1 MTSVRTWLVVLLAEV
16 LLDACQPAIGPGYA
30 PRGETAADP
39 PETPT
44 GPLPVSGPL
53 DERRVDFQ
61 FEGGQLEFE
70 LYRSGTRVEQVVKN
84 RYAVP
89 VMLRWAMGSLDNLE
103 PLSAVEGTALLP
115 AAPAPLGGGET
126 VVLAELQQI
135 DASQRYRRELY
146 FHARFG
152 DPEARPRPYVYALP
166 YPHGLTFSVLQGFH
180 GAFSHRGSN
189 EFAVDFN
196 CPVATP
202 VVAARPGR
210 VVAINASAQGSGTS
224 PEFLD
229 DRRANF
235 VLVLHDDG
243 TLGEY
248 MHLAPS
254 GVRVKPGQRVER
266 RQPLGLSGNTGFSST
281 PHLHFQVMTA
291 SDDGTAKQSFPFELA
306 IRPHRSSQP
315 VQGQRY
321 AAWE

>member
-1 MTSVRTWLVVLLAEV
+1 MTSVRTWLVVLLA
-16 LLDACQPAIGPGYA
+16 ACQSAAAPSYA
-30 PRGETAADP
+30 PRGGTVSADAPPPGPPHTAGQLED
-39 PETPT
+39 
-44 GPLPVSGPL
+44 
-53 DERRVDFQ
+53 RRIDFQ

-70 LYRSGTRVEQVVKN
+70 LYRSGARIEQVVRN

-89 VMLRWAMGSLDNLE
+89 VMIRWALGALDNVE
-103 PLSAVEGTALLP
+103 PVSPIEGTALLP
-115 AAPAPLGGGET
+115 AADAPLAAGEV

-135 DASQRYRRELY
+135 DPEQRYRRELY

-152 DPEARPRPYVYALP
+152 DPEARPAPYVYGLP
-166 YPHGLTFSVLQGFH
+166 YPHGLTFTVLQGFH

-189 EFAVDFN
+189 EYAVDFN

-210 VVAINASAQGSGTS
+210 VVAFNASAQGSGTT

-229 DRRANF
+229 DKRTNF

-243 TLGEY
+243 TIGEY

-254 GVRVKPGQRVER
+254 GVRVKAGQRVER

-306 IRPHRSSQP
+306 IRPNRSSPP